1 MNQKEVL
8 LISITVFITVFV
20 WIVSDLIHVSETIRL
35 PENEASFREP
45 IRVNVDLKL
54 FDELE
59 LRN

>member
-35 PENEASFREP
+35 PENEPRFREP